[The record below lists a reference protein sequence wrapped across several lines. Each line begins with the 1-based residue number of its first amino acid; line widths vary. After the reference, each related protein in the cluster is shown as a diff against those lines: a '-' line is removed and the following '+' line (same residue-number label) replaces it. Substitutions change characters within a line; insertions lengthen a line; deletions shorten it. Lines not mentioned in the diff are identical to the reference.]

1 MHAKPTLELL
11 LAVYNSPDVTRL
23 TLEGYCRQSDRDFTL
38 VIADDGS
45 GPEIKQL
52 VDEYSTRLKIR
63 HLWQE
68 DKGFRKACI
77 LNRAIATSEADYLV
91 FSDNDCIPER
101 HFIADHKQA
110 AQRDCFVTG
119 RRVDLGPLPTRELLN
134 GEQESPESFTWI
146 LRHSLKKNLKRGEKG
161 LRPPYWLHRLWST
174 KQIGTLGANMAMWR
188 DDLLRVNGFD
198 EDYQGY
204 GMEET
209 DLEWRLM
216 AAGVERCTVLGR
228 AILYHLYHPEKEMT
242 PENKRQIREKRAAG
256 QWFTRNGIE
265 KRTA

>member
-1 MHAKPTLELL
+1 MHVKPSLELL
-11 LAVYNSPDVTRL
+11 LAVYNSPEVTRM
-23 TLEGYCRQSDRDFTL
+23 TLEGYCRQSDPDFTL

-52 VDEYSTRLKIR
+52 VEEYCQRLKIR

-68 DKGFRKACI
+68 DQGFRKARI
-77 LNRAIATSEADYLV
+77 LNHAIATSKADYLV

-101 HFIADHKQA
+101 HFIADHKRT
-110 AQRDCFVTG
+110 AQPGYFITG
-119 RRVDLGPLPTRELLN
+119 RRVDLGPIPSRELLS
-134 GEQESPESFTWI
+134 GERQNPESFVWL
-146 LRHSLKKNLKRGEKG
+146 LRHALKKNLKRGEKG
-161 LRPPYWLHRLWST
+161 LRPPYWLHRLWSR

-188 DDLLRVNGFD
+188 EDLLRVNGFD

-216 AAGVERCTVLGR
+216 AAGVRRRSILGR
-228 AILYHLYHPEKEMT
+228 GVLFHLYHTPRSMT
-242 PENKRQIREKRAAG
+242 PENKRYIGEKMAHG
-256 QWFTRNGIE
+256 VWFAPKGINHS
-265 KRTA
+265 A